1 MMQKKDGEVKCWGFI
16 TSDADAVRNSE
27 AIKAMHGL
35 VGVHIANYGTGLIF
49 ETENDAKVARNI
61 LEYEQCSVS
70 KEVQEVFIPEKEY
83 QRAIANKEKRNEE

>member
-1 MMQKKDGEVKCWGFI
+1 MMQKKDGEVMCWGFI

-35 VGVHIANYGTGLIF
+35 VGVHIGNYGTGLIF

-61 LEYEQCSVS
+61 LEYEHCNVA
-70 KEVQEVFIPEKEY
+70 KWVQEVYIPEKEY
-83 QRAIANKEKRNEE
+83 QLAIKRRERK

>member
-49 ETENDAKVARNI
+49 ETENDAKIARNI
-61 LEYEQCSVS
+61 LEYEHCSVAR
-70 KEVQEVFIPEKEY
+70 EVQEVCIPEKEY
-83 QRAIANKEKRNEE
+83 QRAIENRRKAE

>member
-49 ETENDAKVARNI
+49 DNENDAKIARNI
-61 LEYEQCSVS
+61 LEFEHCNVA
-70 KEVQEVFIPEKEY
+70 KWVQEVFLPEKEY
-83 QRAIANKEKRNEE
+83 QEAIENRRKAK